1 MVCPSIYSFWLPLNN
16 QEYVP
21 LAVST
26 SRSFP
31 YSWLITGF
39 VTRITRRVPL
49 VEQELLTLPEHSSLL
64 PVFSE
69 VRVTRSLILCV
80 CFVDRRLFSCL
91 FSVGHCVV
99 CSLIY
104 GFWLPLSG
112 FGIFKHARKLTKK
125 IIHEVWLL
133 IDCCEQFII
142 SIHDWKKMYK
152 NFITLGN
159 AEELSSIAKV
169 VWFGLVY
176 GV

>member
-21 LAVST
+21 LAVNT

-39 VTRITRRVPL
+39 VTRITRRVPK

-69 VRVTRSLILCV
+69 VRVTRSLILCA
-80 CFVDRRLFSCL
+80 CFVDRCLFSCP

-99 CSLIY
+99 CSPILITSFSGY
-104 GFWLPLSG
+104 GF
-112 FGIFKHARKLTKK
+112 FKHARKLTKK

-133 IDCCEQFII
+133 IDCCEQFFI